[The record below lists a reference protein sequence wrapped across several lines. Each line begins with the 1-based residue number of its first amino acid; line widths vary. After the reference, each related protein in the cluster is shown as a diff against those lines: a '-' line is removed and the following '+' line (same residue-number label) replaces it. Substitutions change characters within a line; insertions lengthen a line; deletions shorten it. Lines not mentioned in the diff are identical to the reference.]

1 MVNNKR
7 DANKAFL
14 NSSPYM
20 QVLKIIHKKLSKNK
34 LIGCFG
40 NKKNLSDIAKSLI
53 ITGTANEVSQKIK
66 FMKHEIGELGSLTYV
81 HVPLVNHQVFDDSLK
96 LFSKNVKI

>member
-40 NKKNLSDIAKSLI
+40 NKKI
-53 ITGTANEVSQKIK
+53 
-66 FMKHEIGELGSLTYV
+66 
-81 HVPLVNHQVFDDSLK
+81 
-96 LFSKNVKI
+96 

>member
-40 NKKNLSDIAKSLI
+40 NKKFEDIAKSLI
-53 ITGTANEVSQKIK
+53 ITGTANEVSQK
-66 FMKHEIGELGSLTYV
+66 LNS
-81 HVPLVNHQVFDDSLK
+81 
-96 LFSKNVKI
+96 